1 MINIKRLFCV
11 ASISYIIGI
20 IMRLY
25 FGSIAFLSI
34 PIAVIILLITKNKK
48 IIVILICLIISIG
61 YVSILENKYSKIS
74 DMPIKEM
81 VTIISDIQEKE
92 YKKVCT
98 AKIVRNNKKI
108 LINIK
113 MSQDIPSIKYGDSL
127 YIEGEFKQPEEA
139 RNYKGYNYKQYLKTK
154 KIIGTVELEKAK
166 ILKSSNG
173 SFIHNIQKYI
183 KDTING
189 TLTDEEGNLLLAI
202 LLGDKDKLSED
213 IQESFKT
220 SNLSHMLAVSGAH
233 VSYIILGLTYV
244 LQNSIIGKKNE
255 KIVCIIFLLFFMA
268 ITNFTPSVTRACIM
282 AVLTLFSGII
292 YRKSDVYTNISVAA
306 LITLIFNPYNLL
318 DLGFQL
324 SYGGTIG
331 IIIFIKRIQ
340 EKKSN
345 SKVINYIKQMALVS
359 IYANIIIIPIMM
371 YHFNTV
377 SFTFIISN
385 IMASP
390 ILGIIVITGFLFI
403 IASITVK
410 PLTRLIAI
418 FIKPILSILIKISQ
432 ICSKLPFS
440 NILVVTPYMF
450 NVISYYA
457 IILYCIKSKKNNK
470 CKIIICLLIVLI
482 LINFIIYIFPQKLR
496 IFFIDVGQGDSTLII
511 TPDKKTVLID
521 GGGSDSFDVGEK
533 VLLPYLLDRRILKI
547 DYVLISHF
555 DTDHC
560 GGILTIMEKVKV
572 KNIIISEQAEHSEN
586 YERFKKL
593 MIHKKIRLIEV
604 KKGDK
609 IKIGRYSEFKIL
621 FPTSR
626 LLSENPLNNNSIVAQ
641 FNYNNFKML
650 FTGDIEKLAEQQI
663 LKAEKAEI
671 RADILKVAHHGSK
684 TSSIPEFIKAVK
696 PKIALIGVGKNN
708 TFGHPN
714 KQTIKNLENIKC
726 RIYRTD
732 IQGEIIIKI
741 DQKGRMNVK
750 SKLKIK

>member
-1 MINIKRLFCV
+1 
-11 ASISYIIGI
+11 
-20 IMRLY
+20 MRLY

-34 PIAVIILLITKNKK
+34 PIAAIILLITKNKK

-127 YIEGEFKQPEEA
+127 YIEGEFKKPEEA

-244 LQNSIIGKKNE
+244 LQNSIIGKKNG
-255 KIVCIIFLLFFMA
+255 KIVCIFFLLVFMA

-282 AVLTLFSGII
+282 AVLTLFSGIV

-390 ILGIIVITGFLFI
+390 ILGIIVINGFLFI
-403 IASITVK
+403 ITSITVK

-663 LKAEKAEI
+663 LKTEKAEI

-684 TSSIPEFIKAVK
+684 TSSIPEFIKAVR

-714 KQTIKNLENIKC
+714 QQTIKNLENIKC

-732 IQGEIIIKI
+732 LQGEIIIKI

>member
-1 MINIKRLFCV
+1 
-11 ASISYIIGI
+11 
-20 IMRLY
+20 MRLY

-92 YKKVCT
+92 YKKVCI

-255 KIVCIIFLLFFMA
+255 KIVCIIFLLVFMA

-306 LITLIFNPYNLL
+306 LITLIFNPYSLL

-533 VLLPYLLDRRILKI
+533 VLLPYLLDRRILKV

-593 MIHKKIRLIEV
+593 MINKKIRLIEV

-663 LKAEKAEI
+663 LKTEKAEI

-684 TSSIPEFIKAVK
+684 TSSIPEFIKAVR

-714 KQTIKNLENIKC
+714 QQTIKNLENIKC

-732 IQGEIIIKI
+732 LQGEIIIKI

>member
-1 MINIKRLFCV
+1 
-11 ASISYIIGI
+11 
-20 IMRLY
+20 MRLY

-113 MSQDIPSIKYGDSL
+113 MAQDIPSIKYGDSL

-154 KIIGTVELEKAK
+154 KIIGTVELEKVK

-183 KDTING
+183 RDTING

-244 LQNSIIGKKNE
+244 LQNSIIGKKNG
-255 KIVCIIFLLFFMA
+255 KIVCIIFLLAFMA

-282 AVLTLFSGII
+282 AILTLLSSII

-306 LITLIFNPYNLL
+306 LITLIFNPYSLL

-511 TPDKKTVLID
+511 TPDKKTVLVD

-533 VLLPYLLDRRILKI
+533 VLLPYLLDRRILKV

-663 LKAEKAEI
+663 LKTEKAEI

-714 KQTIKNLENIKC
+714 QQTIKNLENIKC

-732 IQGEIIIKI
+732 LQGEIIIKI

>member
-1 MINIKRLFCV
+1 
-11 ASISYIIGI
+11 
-20 IMRLY
+20 MRLY

-113 MSQDIPSIKYGDSL
+113 MSQDIPSMKYGDSL

-154 KIIGTVELEKAK
+154 KIIGTVELEKVK

-183 KDTING
+183 RDTING

-533 VLLPYLLDRRILKI
+533 VLLPYLLDRRILKV

-714 KQTIKNLENIKC
+714 QQTIKNLENIKC

-732 IQGEIIIKI
+732 LQGEIIIKI

>member
-1 MINIKRLFCV
+1 
-11 ASISYIIGI
+11 
-20 IMRLY
+20 MRLY

-113 MSQDIPSIKYGDSL
+113 MSQNIPSIKYGDLL

-233 VSYIILGLTYV
+233 VSYIILGLSYV
-244 LQNSIIGKKNE
+244 LQNSIIGKKNG
-255 KIVCIIFLLFFMA
+255 KIVCIIFLLVFMA

-306 LITLIFNPYNLL
+306 LITLIFNPYSLL

-533 VLLPYLLDRRILKI
+533 VLLPYLLDRRILKV

-593 MIHKKIRLIEV
+593 MINKKIRLIEV

-663 LKAEKAEI
+663 LKTEKAEI

-684 TSSIPEFIKAVK
+684 TSSIPEFIKAVR

-714 KQTIKNLENIKC
+714 QQTIKNLENIKC

-732 IQGEIIIKI
+732 LQGEIIIKI

>member
-1 MINIKRLFCV
+1 
-11 ASISYIIGI
+11 
-20 IMRLY
+20 
-25 FGSIAFLSI
+25 
-34 PIAVIILLITKNKK
+34 
-48 IIVILICLIISIG
+48 
-61 YVSILENKYSKIS
+61 
-74 DMPIKEM
+74 
-81 VTIISDIQEKE
+81 
-92 YKKVCT
+92 
-98 AKIVRNNKKI
+98 
-108 LINIK
+108 

-154 KIIGTVELEKAK
+154 KIIGTVELEKVK

-183 KDTING
+183 RDTING

-244 LQNSIIGKKNE
+244 LQNSIIGKKNG
-255 KIVCIIFLLFFMA
+255 KIVCIIFLLAFMA

-282 AVLTLFSGII
+282 AILTLLSSII

-306 LITLIFNPYNLL
+306 LITLIFNPYSLL

-403 IASITVK
+403 ITSITVK

-593 MIHKKIRLIEV
+593 MIHKRIRLIEV

-626 LLSENPLNNNSIVAQ
+626 LLSENPLNNNSIVTQ

-663 LKAEKAEI
+663 LKTEKAEI

-684 TSSIPEFIKAVK
+684 TSSIPEFIKAVR
-696 PKIALIGVGKNN
+696 PRIALIGVGKNN

-714 KQTIKNLENIKC
+714 QQTIKNLENIKC

-732 IQGEIIIKI
+732 LQGEIIIKI

>member
-1 MINIKRLFCV
+1 
-11 ASISYIIGI
+11 
-20 IMRLY
+20 MRLY

-113 MSQDIPSIKYGDSL
+113 MSQDIPSMKYGDSL

-183 KDTING
+183 KDTRNG

-244 LQNSIIGKKNE
+244 LQNSIIGKKNG
-255 KIVCIIFLLFFMA
+255 KIVCIFFLLVFMA

-292 YRKSDVYTNISVAA
+292 YRKSDVYTNISVVA
-306 LITLIFNPYNLL
+306 LITLIFNPYSLL

-663 LKAEKAEI
+663 LKTEKAEI

-684 TSSIPEFIKAVK
+684 TSSIPEFIKAVR

-714 KQTIKNLENIKC
+714 QQTIKNLENIKC

-732 IQGEIIIKI
+732 LQGEIIIKI

>member
-1 MINIKRLFCV
+1 
-11 ASISYIIGI
+11 
-20 IMRLY
+20 MRLY

-34 PIAVIILLITKNKK
+34 PIAIIILLITKNKK

-244 LQNSIIGKKNE
+244 LQNSIIGKKNG
-255 KIVCIIFLLFFMA
+255 KIVCIIFLLVFMA

-282 AVLTLFSGII
+282 ALLTLFSGII

-403 IASITVK
+403 ITSITVK
-410 PLTRLIAI
+410 PLTSLIAI

-533 VLLPYLLDRRILKI
+533 VLLPYLLDRRILKV

-714 KQTIKNLENIKC
+714 QQTIKNLENIKC

-732 IQGEIIIKI
+732 LQGEIIIKI

>member
-1 MINIKRLFCV
+1 
-11 ASISYIIGI
+11 
-20 IMRLY
+20 MRLY

-34 PIAVIILLITKNKK
+34 PIAIIILLITKNKK

-113 MSQDIPSIKYGDSL
+113 MSQDIPSMKYGDSL

-183 KDTING
+183 KDTRNG

-244 LQNSIIGKKNE
+244 LQNSIIGKKNG
-255 KIVCIIFLLFFMA
+255 KIVCIFFLLVFMA

-306 LITLIFNPYNLL
+306 LITLIFNPYSLL

-586 YERFKKL
+586 YERSKKL

-604 KKGDK
+604 KKEDK

-714 KQTIKNLENIKC
+714 QQTIKNLENIKC

-732 IQGEIIIKI
+732 LQGEIIIKI

>member
-1 MINIKRLFCV
+1 
-11 ASISYIIGI
+11 
-20 IMRLY
+20 MRLY

-34 PIAVIILLITKNKK
+34 PIAIIILLITKNKK

-244 LQNSIIGKKNE
+244 LQNSIIGKKNG
-255 KIVCIIFLLFFMA
+255 KIVCIIFLLVFMA

-306 LITLIFNPYNLL
+306 LITLIFNPYSLL

-511 TPDKKTVLID
+511 TPDIKTVLVD

-533 VLLPYLLDRRILKI
+533 VLLPYLLDRRILKV

-663 LKAEKAEI
+663 LKTEKAEI

-684 TSSIPEFIKAVK
+684 TSSIPEFIKAVR

-714 KQTIKNLENIKC
+714 QQTIKNLENIKC

-732 IQGEIIIKI
+732 LQGEIIIKI
-741 DQKGRMNVK
+741 DQKGSMNVK
-750 SKLKIK
+750 SKLKIKWYKFKIYLPKGKNWAIII

>member
-1 MINIKRLFCV
+1 
-11 ASISYIIGI
+11 
-20 IMRLY
+20 MRLY

-34 PIAVIILLITKNKK
+34 PIAIIILLITKNKK

-154 KIIGTVELEKAK
+154 KIIGTVELEKVK

-183 KDTING
+183 RDTING

-244 LQNSIIGKKNE
+244 LQNSIIGKKNG
-255 KIVCIIFLLFFMA
+255 KIVCIIFLLAFMA

-282 AVLTLFSGII
+282 AILTLFSSII

-306 LITLIFNPYNLL
+306 LITLIFNPYSLL

-521 GGGSDSFDVGEK
+521 GGGSDSFDVGKK

-593 MIHKKIRLIEV
+593 MINKKIRLIEV

-663 LKAEKAEI
+663 LKTEKAEI

-684 TSSIPEFIKAVK
+684 TSSIPEFIKAVR

-714 KQTIKNLENIKC
+714 QQTIKNLENIKC

-732 IQGEIIIKI
+732 LQGEIIIKI

>member
-1 MINIKRLFCV
+1 
-11 ASISYIIGI
+11 
-20 IMRLY
+20 MRLY

-92 YKKVCT
+92 YKKVCI

-113 MSQDIPSIKYGDSL
+113 MSQDSPSIKYGDLL

-154 KIIGTVELEKAK
+154 KIIGTVELEKVK

-183 KDTING
+183 RDTING

-244 LQNSIIGKKNE
+244 LQNSIIGKKNG
-255 KIVCIIFLLFFMA
+255 KIVCIIFLLAFMA

-282 AVLTLFSGII
+282 AILTLFSSII

-306 LITLIFNPYNLL
+306 LITLIFNPYSLL

-533 VLLPYLLDRRILKI
+533 VLLPYLLDRRILKV

-593 MIHKKIRLIEV
+593 MINKKIRLIEV

-663 LKAEKAEI
+663 LKTEKAEI

-684 TSSIPEFIKAVK
+684 TSSIPEFIKAVR

-714 KQTIKNLENIKC
+714 QQTIKNLENIKC

-732 IQGEIIIKI
+732 LQGEIIIKI

>member
-1 MINIKRLFCV
+1 
-11 ASISYIIGI
+11 
-20 IMRLY
+20 MRLY

-34 PIAVIILLITKNKK
+34 PIAIIILLITKNKK

-113 MSQDIPSIKYGDSL
+113 MSQDIPSMKYGDSL

-154 KIIGTVELEKAK
+154 KNIGTVELEKAK

-183 KDTING
+183 KDTRNG

-244 LQNSIIGKKNE
+244 LQNSIIGKKNG
-255 KIVCIIFLLFFMA
+255 KIVCIFFLLVFMA

-306 LITLIFNPYNLL
+306 LITLIFNPYSLL

-586 YERFKKL
+586 YERSKKL

-714 KQTIKNLENIKC
+714 QQTIKNLENIKC

-732 IQGEIIIKI
+732 LQGEIIIKI

>member
-1 MINIKRLFCV
+1 
-11 ASISYIIGI
+11 
-20 IMRLY
+20 MRLY

-113 MSQDIPSIKYGDSL
+113 MSQDIPSIEYGDSL

-183 KDTING
+183 RDTING

-244 LQNSIIGKKNE
+244 LQNSIIGKKNG
-255 KIVCIIFLLFFMA
+255 KIVCIFFLLVFMA

-282 AVLTLFSGII
+282 AILTLFSSII

-306 LITLIFNPYNLL
+306 LITLIFNPYSLL

-684 TSSIPEFIKAVK
+684 TSSIPEFIKAVR

-714 KQTIKNLENIKC
+714 QQTIKNLENIKC

-732 IQGEIIIKI
+732 LQGEIIIKI

>member
-1 MINIKRLFCV
+1 
-11 ASISYIIGI
+11 
-20 IMRLY
+20 MRLY

-108 LINIK
+108 VINIK

-154 KIIGTVELEKAK
+154 KIIGTVELGKVK

-183 KDTING
+183 RDTING

-244 LQNSIIGKKNE
+244 LQNSIIGKKNG
-255 KIVCIIFLLFFMA
+255 KIVCIIFLLAFMA

-282 AVLTLFSGII
+282 AILTLFSSII

-306 LITLIFNPYNLL
+306 LITLIFNPYSLL

-457 IILYCIKSKKNNK
+457 IILYCIKNNK

-533 VLLPYLLDRRILKI
+533 VLLPYLLDRRILKV

-663 LKAEKAEI
+663 LKTEKAEI

-684 TSSIPEFIKAVK
+684 TSSIPEFIKAVR

-714 KQTIKNLENIKC
+714 QQTIKNLENIKC

-732 IQGEIIIKI
+732 LQGEIIIKI

-750 SKLKIK
+750 SKLKIKLYKFKIYLPKGKNWAIII

>member
-1 MINIKRLFCV
+1 
-11 ASISYIIGI
+11 
-20 IMRLY
+20 MRLY

-108 LINIK
+108 LINIVLQK

>member
-1 MINIKRLFCV
+1 
-11 ASISYIIGI
+11 
-20 IMRLY
+20 MRLY

-244 LQNSIIGKKNE
+244 LQNSIIGKKNG
-255 KIVCIIFLLFFMA
+255 KIVCIIFLLVFMA

-521 GGGSDSFDVGEK
+521 GGGSDSFDVGKK

-714 KQTIKNLENIKC
+714 QQTIKNLENIKC

-732 IQGEIIIKI
+732 LQGEIIIKI

>member
-1 MINIKRLFCV
+1 
-11 ASISYIIGI
+11 
-20 IMRLY
+20 MRLY

-113 MSQDIPSIKYGDSL
+113 MSQDIPSMKYGDSL

-183 KDTING
+183 RDTING

-244 LQNSIIGKKNE
+244 LQNSIIGKKNG
-255 KIVCIIFLLFFMA
+255 KIVCIIFLLAFMA

-282 AVLTLFSGII
+282 AILTLFSSII
-292 YRKSDVYTNISVAA
+292 YRKSDVYTNISVVA
-306 LITLIFNPYNLL
+306 LITLIFNPYSLL

-521 GGGSDSFDVGEK
+521 GGGSDSFDVGKK

-714 KQTIKNLENIKC
+714 QQTIKNLENIKC

-732 IQGEIIIKI
+732 LQGEIIIKI

>member
-1 MINIKRLFCV
+1 
-11 ASISYIIGI
+11 
-20 IMRLY
+20 MRLY

-154 KIIGTVELEKAK
+154 KVIGTVELEKAK

-183 KDTING
+183 RDTING

-244 LQNSIIGKKNE
+244 LQNSIIGKKNG
-255 KIVCIIFLLFFMA
+255 KIVCIIFLLAFMA

-282 AVLTLFSGII
+282 AILTLFSSII

-306 LITLIFNPYNLL
+306 LITLIFNPYSLL

-714 KQTIKNLENIKC
+714 QQTIKNLENIKC

-732 IQGEIIIKI
+732 LQGEIIIKI

>member
-1 MINIKRLFCV
+1 
-11 ASISYIIGI
+11 
-20 IMRLY
+20 MRLY

-81 VTIISDIQEKE
+81 VTITSDIQEKE
-92 YKKVCT
+92 YEKVCT
-98 AKIVRNNKKI
+98 AKIVKSNKKI

-113 MSQDIPSIKYGDSL
+113 MSQNIPSIKYGDSL

-154 KIIGTVELEKAK
+154 KIIGTVELEKVK

-183 KDTING
+183 RDTING

-244 LQNSIIGKKNE
+244 LQNSIIGKKNG
-255 KIVCIIFLLFFMA
+255 KIVCIIFLLAFMA

-282 AVLTLFSGII
+282 AVLTLFSSII

-306 LITLIFNPYNLL
+306 LITLIFNPYSLL

-663 LKAEKAEI
+663 LKTEKAEI

-684 TSSIPEFIKAVK
+684 TSSIPEFIKAVR

-714 KQTIKNLENIKC
+714 QQTIKNLENIKC

-732 IQGEIIIKI
+732 LQGEIIIKI
-741 DQKGRMNVK
+741 DQKGSMNVK

>member
-1 MINIKRLFCV
+1 
-11 ASISYIIGI
+11 
-20 IMRLY
+20 MRLY

-48 IIVILICLIISIG
+48 IIVILICLIVSIG

-154 KIIGTVELEKAK
+154 KIIGTVELEKVK

-183 KDTING
+183 RDTING

-244 LQNSIIGKKNE
+244 LQNSIIGKKNG
-255 KIVCIIFLLFFMA
+255 KIVCIIFLLAFMA

-282 AVLTLFSGII
+282 AILTLFSSII

-306 LITLIFNPYNLL
+306 LITLIFNPYSLL

-390 ILGIIVITGFLFI
+390 IVGIIVITGFLFI

-496 IFFIDVGQGDSTLII
+496 IFFIDVGQWDSTLII

-533 VLLPYLLDRRILKI
+533 VLLPYLLDRRILKV

-663 LKAEKAEI
+663 LKTEKAEI

-684 TSSIPEFIKAVK
+684 TSSIPEFIKAVR

-714 KQTIKNLENIKC
+714 QQTIKNLENIKC

-732 IQGEIIIKI
+732 LQGEIIIKI

>member
-1 MINIKRLFCV
+1 
-11 ASISYIIGI
+11 
-20 IMRLY
+20 MRLY

-34 PIAVIILLITKNKK
+34 PIAIIILLITKNKK

-154 KIIGTVELEKAK
+154 KIIGTVELEKVK

-183 KDTING
+183 RDTING

-244 LQNSIIGKKNE
+244 LQNSIIGKKNG
-255 KIVCIIFLLFFMA
+255 KIVCIIFLLAFMA

-282 AVLTLFSGII
+282 AILTLLSSII

-306 LITLIFNPYNLL
+306 LITLIFNPYSLL

-533 VLLPYLLDRRILKI
+533 VLLPYLLDRRILKV

-593 MIHKKIRLIEV
+593 MINKKIRLIEV

-663 LKAEKAEI
+663 LKTEKAEI

-684 TSSIPEFIKAVK
+684 TSSIPEFIKAVR

-714 KQTIKNLENIKC
+714 QQTIKNLENIKC

-732 IQGEIIIKI
+732 LQGEIIIKI

>member
-1 MINIKRLFCV
+1 
-11 ASISYIIGI
+11 
-20 IMRLY
+20 MRLY

-732 IQGEIIIKI
+732 LQGEIIIKI

>member
-1 MINIKRLFCV
+1 M
-11 ASISYIIGI
+11 G
-20 IMRLY
+20 LY

-34 PIAVIILLITKNKK
+34 PIAIIILLITKNKK

-244 LQNSIIGKKNE
+244 LQNSIIGKKNG

-521 GGGSDSFDVGEK
+521 GGGSDSFDVGKK

-593 MIHKKIRLIEV
+593 MVHKKIRLIEV

-684 TSSIPEFIKAVK
+684 TSSIPEFIKAVR

-714 KQTIKNLENIKC
+714 QQTIKNLENIKC

-732 IQGEIIIKI
+732 LHGEIIIKI

>member
-1 MINIKRLFCV
+1 
-11 ASISYIIGI
+11 
-20 IMRLY
+20 MRLY

-34 PIAVIILLITKNKK
+34 PIAIIILLITKNKK

-81 VTIISDIQEKE
+81 VTITSDIQEKE

-113 MSQDIPSIKYGDSL
+113 MSQDIPSMKYGDSL

-154 KIIGTVELEKAK
+154 KIIGTVELEKVK

-183 KDTING
+183 RDTING

-244 LQNSIIGKKNE
+244 LQNSIIGKKNG
-255 KIVCIIFLLFFMA
+255 KIVCIIFLLAFMA

-282 AVLTLFSGII
+282 AILTLFSSII

-306 LITLIFNPYNLL
+306 LITLIFNPYSLL

-482 LINFIIYIFPQKLR
+482 LTNFIIYIFPQKLR

-663 LKAEKAEI
+663 LKTEKAEI

-684 TSSIPEFIKAVK
+684 TSSIPEFIKAVR

-714 KQTIKNLENIKC
+714 QQTIKNLENIKC

-732 IQGEIIIKI
+732 LQGEIIIKI

-750 SKLKIK
+750 SKLKIKWYKFKIIGLQ

>member
-1 MINIKRLFCV
+1 
-11 ASISYIIGI
+11 
-20 IMRLY
+20 MRLY

-34 PIAVIILLITKNKK
+34 PIAIIILLITKNKK

-98 AKIVRNNKKI
+98 AKHTAQIINVNNKKI

-244 LQNSIIGKKNE
+244 LQNSIIGKKNG
-255 KIVCIIFLLFFMA
+255 KIVCIIFLLVFMA

-390 ILGIIVITGFLFI
+390 ILGM
-403 IASITVK
+403 
-410 PLTRLIAI
+410 
-418 FIKPILSILIKISQ
+418 ILI
-432 ICSKLPFS
+432 
-440 NILVVTPYMF
+440 
-450 NVISYYA
+450 
-457 IILYCIKSKKNNK
+457 
-470 CKIIICLLIVLI
+470 
-482 LINFIIYIFPQKLR
+482 
-496 IFFIDVGQGDSTLII
+496 
-511 TPDKKTVLID
+511 
-521 GGGSDSFDVGEK
+521 
-533 VLLPYLLDRRILKI
+533 
-547 DYVLISHF
+547 
-555 DTDHC
+555 
-560 GGILTIMEKVKV
+560 
-572 KNIIISEQAEHSEN
+572 
-586 YERFKKL
+586 
-593 MIHKKIRLIEV
+593 
-604 KKGDK
+604 
-609 IKIGRYSEFKIL
+609 
-621 FPTSR
+621 
-626 LLSENPLNNNSIVAQ
+626 
-641 FNYNNFKML
+641 YNN
-650 FTGDIEKLAEQQI
+650 INY
-663 LKAEKAEI
+663 
-671 RADILKVAHHGSK
+671 SK
-684 TSSIPEFIKAVK
+684 T
-696 PKIALIGVGKNN
+696 
-708 TFGHPN
+708 TN
-714 KQTIKNLENIKC
+714 KSYCNIYKTNIKY
-726 RIYRTD
+726 I
-732 IQGEIIIKI
+732 
-741 DQKGRMNVK
+741 N
-750 SKLKIK
+750 

>member
-1 MINIKRLFCV
+1 
-11 ASISYIIGI
+11 
-20 IMRLY
+20 MRLY

-74 DMPIKEM
+74 DMLIKEM

-244 LQNSIIGKKNE
+244 LQNSIIGKKNG
-255 KIVCIIFLLFFMA
+255 KIVCIIFLLVFMA

-403 IASITVK
+403 ITSITVK

-533 VLLPYLLDRRILKI
+533 VLLPYLLDRRILKV

-593 MIHKKIRLIEV
+593 MINKKIRLIEV

-663 LKAEKAEI
+663 LKTEKAEI

-684 TSSIPEFIKAVK
+684 TSSIPEFIKAVR

-714 KQTIKNLENIKC
+714 QQTIKNLENIKC

-732 IQGEIIIKI
+732 LQGEIIIKI

>member
-1 MINIKRLFCV
+1 
-11 ASISYIIGI
+11 
-20 IMRLY
+20 MRLY

-34 PIAVIILLITKNKK
+34 PIAIIILLITKNKK

-81 VTIISDIQEKE
+81 VTIISDIQGKK

-154 KIIGTVELEKAK
+154 KIIETVELEKVK

-183 KDTING
+183 RDTING
-189 TLTDEEGNLLLAI
+189 KLTDEEGNLLLAI

-244 LQNSIIGKKNE
+244 LQNSIIGKKNG
-255 KIVCIIFLLFFMA
+255 KIVCIIFLLAFMA

-282 AVLTLFSGII
+282 AILTLFSSII

-306 LITLIFNPYNLL
+306 LITLIFNPYSLL

-521 GGGSDSFDVGEK
+521 GGGSDSFDVGKK

-714 KQTIKNLENIKC
+714 QQTIKNLENIKC

-732 IQGEIIIKI
+732 LQGEIIIKI

>member
-1 MINIKRLFCV
+1 
-11 ASISYIIGI
+11 
-20 IMRLY
+20 MRLY

-154 KIIGTVELEKAK
+154 KIIGTVELEKVK

-220 SNLSHMLAVSGAH
+220 SNLSHMLAVSGTH

-244 LQNSIIGKKNE
+244 LQNSIIGKKNG
-255 KIVCIIFLLFFMA
+255 KIVCIIFLLAFMA

-282 AVLTLFSGII
+282 AILTLFSSII
-292 YRKSDVYTNISVAA
+292 YRKSDVYTNISVVA
-306 LITLIFNPYNLL
+306 LITLIFNPYSLL

-663 LKAEKAEI
+663 LKTEKAEI

-684 TSSIPEFIKAVK
+684 TSSIPEFIKAVR

-714 KQTIKNLENIKC
+714 QQTIKNLENIKC

-732 IQGEIIIKI
+732 LQGEIIIKI

>member
-1 MINIKRLFCV
+1 M
-11 ASISYIIGI
+11 G
-20 IMRLY
+20 LY

-34 PIAVIILLITKNKK
+34 PIAIIILLITKNKK

-663 LKAEKAEI
+663 LKTEKAEI

-684 TSSIPEFIKAVK
+684 TSSIPEFIKAVR

-714 KQTIKNLENIKC
+714 QQTIKNLENIKC

-732 IQGEIIIKI
+732 LQGEIIIKI

>member
-1 MINIKRLFCV
+1 
-11 ASISYIIGI
+11 
-20 IMRLY
+20 MRLY

-34 PIAVIILLITKNKK
+34 PIAIIILLITKNKK

-154 KIIGTVELEKAK
+154 KIIGTVELEKVK

-183 KDTING
+183 RDTING

-244 LQNSIIGKKNE
+244 LQNSIIGKKNG
-255 KIVCIIFLLFFMA
+255 KIVCIIFLLAFMA

-282 AVLTLFSGII
+282 AILTLFSSII

-306 LITLIFNPYNLL
+306 LITLIFNPYSLL

-511 TPDKKTVLID
+511 TPDIKTVLVD

-555 DTDHC
+555 DTDHATGVAQILGKIDVSSIILTRQLEENDIYRHILSIAKEKKIKLIYVKEGDVLKI
-560 GGILTIMEKVKV
+560 GGIKIS
-572 KNIIISEQAEHSEN
+572 IIHPEN
-586 YERFKKL
+586 KL
-593 MIHKKIRLIEV
+593 MIN
-604 KKGDK
+604 
-609 IKIGRYSEFKIL
+609 
-621 FPTSR
+621 
-626 LLSENPLNNNSIVAQ
+626 NPMNNNSIVCKVE
-641 FNYNNFKML
+641 YNSFSML
-650 FTGDIEKLAEQQI
+650 LTGDIEMEAEELI
-663 LKAEKAEI
+663 LRKNINLKA
-671 RADILKVAHHGSK
+671 DVLKVAHHGSK
-684 TSSIPEFIKAVK
+684 TSTTGEFLKAIN
-696 PKIALIGVGKNN
+696 PKVALIGVGKNN
-708 TFGHPN
+708 NFGHPSN
-714 KQTIKNLENIKC
+714 EVIQRLKENGT

-732 IQGEIIIKI
+732 ENGEISITVNKKGRIIKI
-741 DQKGRMNVK
+741 QRC
-750 SKLKIK
+750 IT

>member
-1 MINIKRLFCV
+1 
-11 ASISYIIGI
+11 
-20 IMRLY
+20 MRLY

-34 PIAVIILLITKNKK
+34 PIAIIILLITKNKK

-154 KIIGTVELEKAK
+154 KIIGTVELEKVK

-183 KDTING
+183 RDTING

-244 LQNSIIGKKNE
+244 LQNSIIGKKNG
-255 KIVCIIFLLFFMA
+255 KIVCIIFLLAFMA

-282 AVLTLFSGII
+282 AILTLFSSII
-292 YRKSDVYTNISVAA
+292 YRKSDVYTNISVVA
-306 LITLIFNPYNLL
+306 LITLIFNPYSLL

-714 KQTIKNLENIKC
+714 QQTIKNLENIKC

-732 IQGEIIIKI
+732 LQGEIIIKI

>member
-1 MINIKRLFCV
+1 
-11 ASISYIIGI
+11 
-20 IMRLY
+20 MRLY

-34 PIAVIILLITKNKK
+34 PIAIIILLITKNKK

-81 VTIISDIQEKE
+81 VTITSDIQEKE

-113 MSQDIPSIKYGDSL
+113 MSQDIPSMKYGDSL

-154 KIIGTVELEKAK
+154 KIIGTVELEKVK

-183 KDTING
+183 RDTING

-282 AVLTLFSGII
+282 AILTLFSSII

-306 LITLIFNPYNLL
+306 LITLIFNPYSLL

-482 LINFIIYIFPQKLR
+482 LTNFIIYIFPQKLR

-663 LKAEKAEI
+663 LKTEKAEI

-684 TSSIPEFIKAVK
+684 TSSIPEFIKAVR

-714 KQTIKNLENIKC
+714 QQTIKNLENIKC

-732 IQGEIIIKI
+732 LQGEIIIKI

>member
-1 MINIKRLFCV
+1 
-11 ASISYIIGI
+11 
-20 IMRLY
+20 MRLY

-34 PIAVIILLITKNKK
+34 PIAAIILLITKNKK

-113 MSQDIPSIKYGDSL
+113 MAQDIPSIKYGDSL

-154 KIIGTVELEKAK
+154 KIIGTVELEKVK

-183 KDTING
+183 RDTING

-244 LQNSIIGKKNE
+244 LQNSIIGKKNG
-255 KIVCIIFLLFFMA
+255 KIVCIIFLLAFMA
-268 ITNFTPSVTRACIM
+268 ITNFTTSVTRACIM
-282 AVLTLFSGII
+282 AILTLLSSII

-306 LITLIFNPYNLL
+306 LITLIFNPYSLL

-533 VLLPYLLDRRILKI
+533 VLLPYLLDRRILKV

-714 KQTIKNLENIKC
+714 QQTIKNLENIKC

-732 IQGEIIIKI
+732 LQGEIIIKI

>member
-1 MINIKRLFCV
+1 
-11 ASISYIIGI
+11 
-20 IMRLY
+20 MRLY

-113 MSQDIPSIKYGDSL
+113 MSQDIPSMKYGDSL

-183 KDTING
+183 RDTING

-244 LQNSIIGKKNE
+244 LQNSIIGKKNG
-255 KIVCIIFLLFFMA
+255 KIVCMIFLLAFMA

-282 AVLTLFSGII
+282 AILTLLSSII

-306 LITLIFNPYNLL
+306 LITLIFNPYSLL

-340 EKKSN
+340 GKKSN

-714 KQTIKNLENIKC
+714 QQTIKNLENIKC

-732 IQGEIIIKI
+732 LQGEIIIKI

>member
-1 MINIKRLFCV
+1 
-11 ASISYIIGI
+11 
-20 IMRLY
+20 MRLY

-113 MSQDIPSIKYGDSL
+113 MAQDIPSIKYGDSL
-127 YIEGEFKQPEEA
+127 YIEGEFKKPEEA

-255 KIVCIIFLLFFMA
+255 KIVCIIFLLVFMA

-306 LITLIFNPYNLL
+306 LITLIFNPYSLL

-714 KQTIKNLENIKC
+714 QQTIKNLENIKC

-732 IQGEIIIKI
+732 LQGEIIIKI

>member
-1 MINIKRLFCV
+1 
-11 ASISYIIGI
+11 
-20 IMRLY
+20 MRLY

-34 PIAVIILLITKNKK
+34 PIAIIILLITKNKK

-511 TPDKKTVLID
+511 TPDIKTVLVD

-533 VLLPYLLDRRILKI
+533 VLLPYLLDRRILKV

-663 LKAEKAEI
+663 LKTEKAEI

-684 TSSIPEFIKAVK
+684 TSSIPEFIKAVR

-714 KQTIKNLENIKC
+714 QQTIKNLENIKC

-732 IQGEIIIKI
+732 LQGEIIIKI
-741 DQKGRMNVK
+741 DQKGSMNVK

>member
-1 MINIKRLFCV
+1 
-11 ASISYIIGI
+11 
-20 IMRLY
+20 MRLY

-113 MSQDIPSIKYGDSL
+113 MSQGIPSIKYGDSL

-139 RNYKGYNYKQYLKTK
+139 RNYKGYYYKQYLKTK

-183 KDTING
+183 RDTING

-244 LQNSIIGKKNE
+244 LQNSIIGKKNG
-255 KIVCIIFLLFFMA
+255 KIVCIIFLLAFMA

-282 AVLTLFSGII
+282 AILTLFSSII
-292 YRKSDVYTNISVAA
+292 YRKSDVYTNISVVA
-306 LITLIFNPYNLL
+306 LITLIFNPYSLL

-521 GGGSDSFDVGEK
+521 GGGSDSFDVGKK

-663 LKAEKAEI
+663 LKTEKAEI

-684 TSSIPEFIKAVK
+684 TSSIPEFIKAVR

-714 KQTIKNLENIKC
+714 QQTIKNLENIKC

-732 IQGEIIIKI
+732 LQGEIIIKI

>member
-1 MINIKRLFCV
+1 
-11 ASISYIIGI
+11 
-20 IMRLY
+20 MRLY

-154 KIIGTVELEKAK
+154 KIIGTVELEKVK

-183 KDTING
+183 RDTING

-244 LQNSIIGKKNE
+244 LQNSIIGKKNG

-282 AVLTLFSGII
+282 AILTLLSSII

-306 LITLIFNPYNLL
+306 LITLIFNPYSLL

-390 ILGIIVITGFLFI
+390 ILVIIVITGFLFI
-403 IASITVK
+403 ITSITAK

-470 CKIIICLLIVLI
+470 CKIIIGLLIVLI

-663 LKAEKAEI
+663 LKTEKAEI

-684 TSSIPEFIKAVK
+684 TSSIPEFIKAVR

-714 KQTIKNLENIKC
+714 QQTIKNLENIKC

-732 IQGEIIIKI
+732 LQGEIIIKI

>member
-1 MINIKRLFCV
+1 
-11 ASISYIIGI
+11 
-20 IMRLY
+20 MRLY

-34 PIAVIILLITKNKK
+34 PIAIIILLITKNKK

-81 VTIISDIQEKE
+81 VTITSDIQEKE

-113 MSQDIPSIKYGDSL
+113 MSQDIPSMKYGDSL

-183 KDTING
+183 RDTING

-244 LQNSIIGKKNE
+244 LQNSIIGKKNG
-255 KIVCIIFLLFFMA
+255 KIVCIIFLLAFMA

-306 LITLIFNPYNLL
+306 LITLIFNPYSLL

-714 KQTIKNLENIKC
+714 QQTIKNLENIKC

-732 IQGEIIIKI
+732 LQGEIIIKI